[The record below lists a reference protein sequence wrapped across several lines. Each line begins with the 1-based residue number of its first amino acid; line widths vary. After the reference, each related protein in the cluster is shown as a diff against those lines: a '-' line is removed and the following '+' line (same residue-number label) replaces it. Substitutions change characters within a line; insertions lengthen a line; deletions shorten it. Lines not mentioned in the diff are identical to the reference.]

1 MKANKQNLKSGE
13 KKKSDR
19 AARSSPEKK
28 KNLLLRYPM
37 WFLVAAVLVVYLPTL
52 KLGYTELDDSI
63 FIKEQRDYNRD
74 LTNLITSFKRG
85 VFNPTKDV
93 YYRPLLLDSFVLN
106 YQASGENIF
115 GWHVVNVLL
124 HLISVLLLFILLRK
138 INVSEQSSFLLA
150 LLFAVHPVLSQA
162 VAWIPGRNDTLLA
175 VFVFGYLI
183 AALNFSE
190 TNKTSVL
197 LIQSILLLAAL
208 FTKETA
214 VFSAPAAWFIIVL
227 IKDKKVFERSNVKLY
242 VSWLLM
248 GLLWFFVRSQA
259 TLKNDQLQFSSM
271 METLPSRLIV
281 LLQYLGKIF
290 IPVNLSVFPI
300 LEDTPNIYGFIALL
314 ILAAIIFFS
323 VNKKPK
329 PIACGLVIYVLFFI
343 PALLVPA
350 SLNDQDFEHRTYMPM
365 LGMLIVLSETVL
377 LKNSLKQTTQL
388 FLGIGICVILSV
400 INLNH
405 QKNFNDPVSFWTAA
419 VKTSP
424 HSAYANMMLGARI
437 DKTDKKESEALIRKA
452 YALDS
457 NEKYINYYMGVM
469 KQEHDSVLA
478 SESFFQ
484 KELSISDYYMC
495 YFHMARVAFE
505 KNDKPSAIHY
515 LEVFLDRDPSDEQG
529 NNNLLLLYL
538 DTQQKEKAKAQVEKM
553 KQYGI
558 SVPSGV
564 EEQLK

>member
-1 MKANKQNLKSGE
+1 LKSGE
-13 KKKSDR
+13 KKNIPKP
-19 AARSSPEKK
+19 AKAVPEKK

-37 WFLVAAVLVVYLPTL
+37 WILVIAVLIVYLPTL

-74 LTNLITSFKRG
+74 LSNLVTSFKRG
-85 VFNPTKDV
+85 VFNPTQDV
-93 YYRPLLLDSFVLN
+93 YYRPLLLDSFILN
-106 YQASGENIF
+106 YQVSGENIF

-124 HLISVLLLFILLRK
+124 HLLSVLLLFILLRK
-138 INVSEQSSFLLA
+138 LKVSELSSFLLA
-150 LLFAVHPVLSQA
+150 LLFAVHPILSQA

-175 VFVFGYLI
+175 VFVFGYLL
-183 AALNFSE
+183 AALEFTE
-190 TNKTSVL
+190 KGKTSML
-197 LIQSILLLAAL
+197 LLQSILLLSAL

-214 VFSAPAAWFIIVL
+214 VFAAPAAWFLIVF
-227 IKDKKVFERSNVKLY
+227 IEEKKIFERPNIILY
-242 VSWLLM
+242 SSWMIM

-259 TLKNDQLQFSSM
+259 TLKNDQLQLSAM
-271 METLPSRLIV
+271 IQTLPSRLIV

-300 LEDTPNIYGFIALL
+300 LDDTPDVYGFIALF
-314 ILAAIIFFS
+314 ILAVVIFFS
-323 VNKKPK
+323 GSKNFKR
-329 PIACGLVIYVLFFI
+329 IAAGLSLYILFFI

-350 SLNDQDFEHRTYMPM
+350 SLNDQDFEHRTYVPM
-365 LGMLIVLSETVL
+365 LGILLVLSETVL
-377 LKNSLKQTTQL
+377 LKNSIKESTQL
-388 FLGIGICVILSV
+388 FLGITVCVILSV

-424 HSAYANMMLGARI
+424 HSAYANMMLGARL
-437 DKTDKKESEALIRKA
+437 DKTDLKKSEALMRKA

-457 NEKYINYYMGVM
+457 NQKYINYYMGVM
-469 KQEHDSVLA
+469 KQSHDSILA
-478 SESFFQ
+478 SEHYFR

-505 KNDKPSAIHY
+505 KNDKPAAIHY
-515 LEVFLDRDPSDEQG
+515 LEVFLDKDPSDEQA

-538 DTQQKEKAKAQVEKM
+538 DTKQKEKAKTQVQKM

-558 SVPSGV
+558 TVPSGI
-564 EEQLK
+564 EEQLQ

>member
-1 MKANKQNLKSGE
+1 MKSGE
-13 KKKSDR
+13 KKNIPKP
-19 AARSSPEKK
+19 AKAVPEKK

-37 WFLVAAVLVVYLPTL
+37 WILVIAVLIVYLPTL

-74 LTNLITSFKRG
+74 LSNLVTSFKRG
-85 VFNPTKDV
+85 VFNPTQDV
-93 YYRPLLLDSFVLN
+93 YYRPLLLDSFILN
-106 YQASGENIF
+106 YQVSGENIF

-124 HLISVLLLFILLRK
+124 HLLSVLLLFILLRK
-138 INVSEQSSFLLA
+138 LKVSELSSFLLA
-150 LLFAVHPVLSQA
+150 LLFAVHPILSQA

-175 VFVFGYLI
+175 VFVFGYLL
-183 AALNFSE
+183 AALEFTE
-190 TNKTSVL
+190 KGKTSML
-197 LIQSILLLAAL
+197 LLQSILLLSAL

-214 VFSAPAAWFIIVL
+214 VFAAPAAWFLIVF
-227 IKDKKVFERSNVKLY
+227 IEEKKIFERPNIILY
-242 VSWLLM
+242 SSWMIM

-259 TLKNDQLQFSSM
+259 TLKNDQLQLSAM
-271 METLPSRLIV
+271 IQTLPSRLIV

-300 LEDTPNIYGFIALL
+300 LDDTPDVYGFIALF
-314 ILAAIIFFS
+314 ILAVVIFFS
-323 VNKKPK
+323 GSKNFKR
-329 PIACGLVIYVLFFI
+329 IAAGLSLYILFFI

-350 SLNDQDFEHRTYMPM
+350 SLNDQDFEHRTYVPM
-365 LGMLIVLSETVL
+365 LGILLVLSETVL
-377 LKNSLKQTTQL
+377 LKNSIKESTQL
-388 FLGIGICVILSV
+388 FLGITVCVILSV

-424 HSAYANMMLGARI
+424 HSAYANMMLGARL
-437 DKTDKKESEALIRKA
+437 DKTDLKKSEALMRKA

-457 NEKYINYYMGVM
+457 NQKYINYYMGVM
-469 KQEHDSVLA
+469 KQSHDSILA
-478 SESFFQ
+478 SEHYFR

-505 KNDKPSAIHY
+505 KNDKPAAIHY
-515 LEVFLDRDPSDEQG
+515 LEVFLDKDPSDEQA

-538 DTQQKEKAKAQVEKM
+538 DTKQKEKAKTQVQKM

-558 SVPSGV
+558 TVPSGI
-564 EEQLK
+564 EEQLQ